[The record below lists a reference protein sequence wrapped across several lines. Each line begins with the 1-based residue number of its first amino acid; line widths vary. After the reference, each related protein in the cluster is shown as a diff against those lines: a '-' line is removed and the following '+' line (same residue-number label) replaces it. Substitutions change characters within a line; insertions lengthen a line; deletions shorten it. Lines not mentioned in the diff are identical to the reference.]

1 MTRVFVFS
9 LLMLCAAP
17 LCADE
22 PTAPLAAVE
31 LEDGDSLVFLGDS
44 ITHQCLYTQYV
55 EDYLYTRFPGKR
67 FRIHNAGVGGARAWD
82 ALQRFDDD
90 VAKYQ
95 PKYVTILLGMNDG
108 TYVPYREEIFQTY
121 RTDMTELLD
130 RLEAIG
136 ATAIPMTPTMFDS
149 RAARASNRARPEES
163 VLLYNSV
170 LAYYGTWL
178 REVALD
184 RGLGFVDMWGPLNN
198 ITWEERKSDPDFTL
212 IKDAVHPGASGQ
224 VVMATAVINDLGF
237 PRQVSN
243 IRIAKTP
250 AGEWTAKATG
260 GELSNL
266 EETEQGLRFTWKANS
281 LPWVVPEDAALGAK
295 LTRLG
300 HRLSR
305 EAVEIHG
312 LAAGRYELVID
323 GEVVGTY
330 SADALGRHIELQEN
344 ALTPQ
349 HRQAAQV
356 AAINQERNA
365 GPVRGL
371 RGEWSKFQQ
380 FARIRRS
387 AEMDPSNAS
396 VQQQLKDAEARIE
409 GMAERVAEH
418 EAAAKALEDKIFEVN
433 QPVERTYELR
443 RVAAKAK

>member
-9 LLMLCAAP
+9 LLMLSAAP
-17 LCADE
+17 LSADE
-22 PTAPLAAVE
+22 PSRPLAAVE

-82 ALQRFDDD
+82 ALQRFDED

-108 TYVPYREEIFQTY
+108 SYVPYREEIFQTY

-149 RAARASNRARPEES
+149 RAARASKRARPEES

-212 IKDAVHPGASGQ
+212 IKDAVHPGPSGQ

-243 IRIAKTP
+243 IRITKTP
-250 AGEWTAKATG
+250 AGKWTAKASG
-260 GELSNL
+260 GQLSDL

-281 LPWVVPEDAALGAK
+281 LPWGVPEDAALGAK

-305 EAVEIHG
+305 EALEVHG
-312 LAAGRYELVID
+312 LATARYELVID

-330 SADALGRHIELQEN
+330 SADGLS
-344 ALTPQ
+344 
-349 HRQAAQV
+349 RQC
-356 AAINQERNA
+356 RN
-365 GPVRGL
+365 
-371 RGEWSKFQQ
+371 
-380 FARIRRS
+380 
-387 AEMDPSNAS
+387 
-396 VQQQLKDAEARIE
+396 QQQEWTTCC
-409 GMAERVAEH
+409 
-418 EAAAKALEDKIFEVN
+418 
-433 QPVERTYELR
+433 PV
-443 RVAAKAK
+443 V